1 MCVSVLIRLGYIR
14 YSKYSHKSSLQKND
28 NHHHFFYFSKLN
40 VECLGRLSPPS
51 LKWKID
57 RLLKPQQIN
66 KVSSLSDNFIYLGGY
81 QLSTTT
87 TERTFEKF
95 LEQSIATE
103 KVNFEMTENYL
114 GELFLD
120 AFTPLASRSSL
131 YSNDRESRKSLKAS
145 QDLNLKIKLPR
156 HIFGPMWSFQLIE
169 EPNRFSKY

>member
-1 MCVSVLIRLGYIR
+1 M
-14 YSKYSHKSSLQKND
+14 
-28 NHHHFFYFSKLN
+28 
-40 VECLGRLSPPS
+40 GRLSPPS

-66 KVSSLSDNFIYLGGY
+66 KVLSLSDNFIYLGGY

-114 GELFLD
+114 GKSV
-120 AFTPLASRSSL
+120 PIASRNSVIEL
-131 YSNDRESRKSLKAS
+131 YGMEKNA
-145 QDLNLKIKLPR
+145 
-156 HIFGPMWSFQLIE
+156 
-169 EPNRFSKY
+169 